1 MPKNTV
7 PPEELEGGMTIAELD
22 EKIKKAEIAQRLHDN
37 RLDLIQMGEKGRGR
51 FARMTEEE
59 RDKAFDKSL
68 DRRNDLELELANL
81 RQQRFDQTGSFGG
94 SNINVQNSTNTA
106 LLDDTPSAMDS
117 MDRSYAPA

>member
-1 MPKNTV
+1 M
-7 PPEELEGGMTIAELD
+7 EIARKER
-22 EKIKKAEIAQRLHDN
+22 AQRLHDN

-51 FARMTEEE
+51 FARMSEDE
-59 RDKAFDKSL
+59 RDRAFDRSL

-81 RQQRFDQTGSFGG
+81 RQMRFDQTGSFGT
-94 SNINVQNSTNTA
+94 SNINVQNSQNTA

>member
-1 MPKNTV
+1 
-7 PPEELEGGMTIAELD
+7 MTIAELD
-22 EKIKKAEIAQRLHDN
+22 EKIRRAEVAQRLHDN
-37 RLDLIQMGEKGRGR
+37 RLNMIQMGEKGRGR
-51 FARMTEEE
+51 FATYSAEE

-81 RQQRFDQTGSFGG
+81 RQMRFDQTGSYGG
-94 SNINVQNSTNTA
+94 SNINVQNSSNTA